1 MANIFFRL
9 RNVPDDEADEV
20 RQLLDDHSIPWY
32 ETSAGR
38 WGISFPAIW
47 LSDDRDQKRARQL
60 LDAYQATRVQTQR
73 EELAERLQRG
83 EQATILSQFLQKPL
97 RTILAII
104 VILVVVYLSV
114 TPFLSLYKT
123 L

>member
-20 RQLLDDHSIPWY
+20 RQLLDDHLIPWY

-60 LDAYQATRVQTQR
+60 LDAYQAERVQTQR
-73 EELAERLQRG
+73 KEVSERLQRG
-83 EQATILSQFLQKPL
+83 EQLTILSQFLQRPL
-97 RTILAII
+97 RTILAVV
-104 VILVVVYLSV
+104 VILVVVYFSV